1 VKGLGNEGIR
11 ETIKKNDKYK
21 IMPIFKKWKTGKF
34 RKRLLQIWGTA
45 KELSGYGDVFDR
57 LGDIWKPK
65 Q

>member
-1 VKGLGNEGIR
+1 
-11 ETIKKNDKYK
+11 
-21 IMPIFKKWKTGKF
+21 MPIFKKWKTGKF